1 MHILFI
7 FFITTHCYGQII
19 NEISPYPL
27 LGIPEWIELHNS
39 SKDTISLYGMT
50 IEDNTTKQMIGDI
63 EIPVNGF
70 IILTKDTLSLKQV
83 FPYPSDIRFIQTPL
97 PVLNNTKDKLLI
109 MANHGH
115 MIDSITYTFQ
125 KVNRGKSLERCF
137 RNNNDSLIISS
148 NPIGHTGGLINS
160 CNPLINDARLIGI
173 HQLKDSISIVYENN
187 GDSILY
193 DISLSVRS
201 HQQNTTLDIDSLSSF
216 MKDTVSLSMNELL
229 LDYGEDS
236 IKVSIQHRKY
246 DPRSYNDSMNSIL
259 YRSYP
264 YGSIRI
270 NEVNI
275 KNTYYPEY
283 VELKVID
290 SIYVGRTPLYIIIN
304 NDTLIINDSVIC
316 EYNVIT
322 SKSIQTIDSTALFK
336 LEPRLRIQDQA
347 GKILIVD
354 RNGTYL
360 DSLYYGPIVD
370 KYASYPNYSIEYSDH
385 IDEKWFISTDI
396 NGGTPG
402 RKNSPIIKSTTNT
415 LHISADC
422 IIRISNCQVY
432 TIKHPFYIGSY
443 SCDAYSISGLFIKNI
458 LKELLL
464 PSNGKVQIPD
474 DAELIDQLLI
484 LLHTVKDIQGTTILH
499 ALTPIIMRN

>member
-1 MHILFI
+1 MHILFV
-7 FFITTHCYGQII
+7 FIVTAHCNGQII

-27 LGIPEWIELHNS
+27 PGIPEWIELHNS
-39 SKDTISLYGMT
+39 SKHIISLNEMT
-50 IEDNTTKQMIGDI
+50 IEDNSTKQMIGDI

-83 FPYPSDIRFIQTPL
+83 FPYQTDIRFIQTPL

-115 MIDSITYTFQ
+115 LIDSITYTFL
-125 KVNRGKSLERCF
+125 KVNRGKSLERCIK
-137 RNNNDSLIISS
+137 NHLDTLVISS
-148 NPIGHTGGLINS
+148 NPIGHTGGIINS
-160 CNPLINDARLIGI
+160 CNPLTYDGRIIGI

-187 GDSILY
+187 GDSSLY
-193 DISLSVRS
+193 DISLSVWS
-201 HQQNTTLDIDSLSSF
+201 HQENTTLDIDSLSPF
-216 MKDTVSLSMNELL
+216 MNDTISLSMNELL
-229 LDYGEDS
+229 LDYGEES
-236 IKVSIQHRKY
+236 IMASIEHRNN
-246 DPRSYNDSMNSIL
+246 DPRNYNDSMNTIL

-264 YGSIRI
+264 YGSIHI

-290 SIYVGRTPLYIIIN
+290 SMYVGRTPLYIIIN
-304 NDTLIINDSVIC
+304 NDTLIINDSLIC

-336 LEPRLRIQDQA
+336 LEPRLRIQDQS

-402 RKNSPIIKSTTNT
+402 RKNSPIIKSITNT
-415 LHISADC
+415 LHINAEC
-422 IIRISNCQVY
+422 TNPISSCQLY
-432 TIKHPFYIGSY
+432 AIKHPFFIGSY

-458 LKELLL
+458 LKELLI
-464 PSNGKVQIPD
+464 PSNGIVQIHD